1 MVISSN
7 GNKTD
12 SKPNKCK
19 WKRKYITKEN
29 MILAKSLAKK
39 HYYIALRGVVQN
51 RIKALKIFT
60 KYYPDREID
69 AIYEQ
74 LSEERKSLIEPIEP
88 NLKDRV
94 KQWNEETYEKNTSF
108 PENLRYETEQGDI
121 VRSKSEVIIANILYQ
136 HKNDII
142 YKYEKPLE
150 IIENGWR
157 KTIYPDFTIMNV
169 HTGKVVYWEH
179 AGLMDDAVYAN
190 DFVRK
195 MVNNLL

>member
-1 MVISSN
+1 MNFSAN
-7 GNKTD
+7 
-12 SKPNKCK
+12 
-19 WKRKYITKEN
+19 
-29 MILAKSLAKK
+29 
-39 HYYIALRGVVQN
+39 
-51 RIKALKIFT
+51 F
-60 KYYPDREID
+60 
-69 AIYEQ
+69 
-74 LSEERKSLIEPIEP
+74 LSI
-88 NLKDRV
+88 LKD
-94 KQWNEETYEKNTSF
+94 F
-108 PENLRYETEQGDI
+108 
-121 VRSKSEVIIANILYQ
+121 IANILYQ

-195 MVNNLL
+195 MVYNLL